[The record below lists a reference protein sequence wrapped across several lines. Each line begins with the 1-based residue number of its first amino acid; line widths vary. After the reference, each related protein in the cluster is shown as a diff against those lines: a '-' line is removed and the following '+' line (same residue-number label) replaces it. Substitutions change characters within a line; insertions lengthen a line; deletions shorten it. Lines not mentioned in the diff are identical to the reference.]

1 MNNILKAFA
10 VIGALATAAAT
21 AHAQSIGPQFNPPQ
35 FNPPPPSMGPSL
47 TGPSAGDQLQ
57 MQLNRDLLQTRE
69 RRLQDR
75 GGSTSPS
82 AGIPGA
88 RLQERLNGAIRN
100 GG

>member
-1 MNNILKAFA
+1 
-10 VIGALATAAAT
+10 
-21 AHAQSIGPQFNPPQ
+21 
-35 FNPPPPSMGPSL
+35 
-47 TGPSAGDQLQ
+47 